1 MNKTVCIFPEDFTTE
16 FLRPLCDFI
25 CATFDAVEVGYDTSG
40 DNDPLEIIYNK
51 LKDAK
56 TIFFLGH
63 GKSTCLYASITD
75 NVELINKNN
84 ISLLDGKRLFLLAC
98 DSNQFVEKY
107 NLTNAIGFGFLPT
120 SLDDARSNRN
130 FHHIHKE
137 ILTSEDVSIYKKN
150 LVNIFT
156 NSLSKETL
164 KDLSLLKERIFFNTC
179 MRIVDCLTNRECPN
193 YKIVADELFYLN
205 YDMLIN

>member
-16 FLRPLCDFI
+16 FLRPLCDYI
-25 CATFDAVEVGYDTSG
+25 CATFDAVEVGYDISG
-40 DNDPLEIIYNK
+40 DDDPLEIIYNE

-75 NVELINKNN
+75 NVELINENN
-84 ISLLDGKRLFLLAC
+84 ISLLAGKSLFLLAC
-98 DSNQFVEKY
+98 DSNQFIEKY

-130 FHHIHKE
+130 FHHIPKE
-137 ILTSEDVSIYKKN
+137 ILTSDDVSIYKKS

-156 NSLSKETL
+156 NSLSKETM
-164 KDLSLLKERIFFNTC
+164 KDFSLLKERIFFNTS
-179 MRIVDCLTNRECPN
+179 MEIVDCLTNRKCPN
-193 YKIVADELFYLN
+193 YKIVADELFYVN
-205 YDMLIN
+205 NDMLIN